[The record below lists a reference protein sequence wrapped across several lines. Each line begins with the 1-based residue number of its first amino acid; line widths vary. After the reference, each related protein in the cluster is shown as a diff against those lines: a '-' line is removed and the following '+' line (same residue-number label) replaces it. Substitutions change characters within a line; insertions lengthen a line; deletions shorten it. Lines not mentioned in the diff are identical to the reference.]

1 MATVAA
7 LLQEGMAQL
16 RESSD
21 SARVDVE
28 ILLCHLLGKPR
39 SFLFTW
45 PEHALSASQ
54 LQQFS
59 HWIAQRRDGVPVA
72 YLTGRREFYGHEFL
86 VSPETLIPRAD
97 TETLVDAVLQR
108 LPETQPLRVADLGTG
123 TGAIAISLALARPHW
138 RVEAV
143 DFSVAILDLVQRNV
157 SRLGASNVRL
167 LQSNWCTRLAG
178 PFDAIVSNPPY
189 IAEDDRHLAQGDV
202 RFEPRSA
209 LTSGVDGL
217 DDIRTI
223 IAQAKKL
230 LASQG
235 LLALEHG
242 YDQGDAVRELLAAQG
257 YVRIETLRDLNG
269 QDRVTLGHAD

>member
-1 MATVAA
+1 MATVAV

-21 SARVDVE
+21 SARADVE
-28 ILLCHLLGKPR
+28 VLLCHLLGKPR

-45 PEHALSASQ
+45 PAQEVPASQ
-54 LQQFS
+54 VQQFFD
-59 HWIAQRRDGVPVA
+59 WLAQRRDGTPVA
-72 YLTGRREFYGHEFL
+72 YLTGRREFYGHEFF
-86 VSPETLIPRAD
+86 VSPDTLIPRAD
-97 TETLVDAVLQR
+97 TETLVDAVLAR
-108 LPETQPLRVADLGTG
+108 LPEAQPLRIADLGTG
-123 TGAIAISLALARPHW
+123 TGAIAVSLALARPYW
-138 RVEAV
+138 QVEAV

-167 LQSNWCTRLAG
+167 LQSNWCARLAG

-189 IAEDDRHLAQGDV
+189 IAEDARHLEQGDV
-202 RFEPRSA
+202 RFEPRTA

-223 IAQAKKL
+223 VAQAKAL
-230 LASQG
+230 LAPHG

-242 YDQGDAVRELLAAQG
+242 YDQGDAVRELLAAHG
-257 YVRIETLRDLNG
+257 YARIETLRDLNG